1 MIDSYNKDYSKK
13 RGIFGLLI
21 KTPEFNDQNVKKNYF
36 KYIKSI
42 NNFFII
48 NKESSTFENDMAIL
62 KAKEFNDKL
71 IKSIEKFEANK
82 IKNIQVSN

>member
-21 KTPEFNDQNVKKNYF
+21 KTPEFNDQNVNFF

-42 NNFFII
+42 YNYLL
-48 NKESSTFENDMAIL
+48 SLRSHRHL
-62 KAKEFNDKL
+62 KMTWLF
-71 IKSIEKFEANK
+71 
-82 IKNIQVSN
+82 

>member
-21 KTPEFNDQNVKKNYF
+21 KTPEFNDQNVNFF

-42 NNFFII
+42 YNY
-48 NKESSTFENDMAIL
+48 L
-62 KAKEFNDKL
+62 L
-71 IKSIEKFEANK
+71 Y
-82 IKNIQVSN
+82 Q